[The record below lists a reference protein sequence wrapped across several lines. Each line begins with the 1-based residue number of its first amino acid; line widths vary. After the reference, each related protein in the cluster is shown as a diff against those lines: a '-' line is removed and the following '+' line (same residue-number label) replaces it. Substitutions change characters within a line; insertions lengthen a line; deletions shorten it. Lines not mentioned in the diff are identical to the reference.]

1 MYGRLPCKLRSHL
14 LHDMQPVGASF
25 IMDSI
30 HTTKRILQVGNEI
43 KVHANEQGE
52 VTIVCSQ
59 CGNYKVLDVNA
70 YRAAGHS
77 SRVAVTCNKCGNKFT
92 AFVNFRRFYRKETRL
107 PGVITAVDL
116 SDIRTAADATQ
127 VTGITVENISR
138 SGIGFTING
147 HFPVSPGDIL
157 YVKFTLDDGR
167 KSVINKKILIRRVI
181 DAYIAAEF
189 MTREDERDTDLAL
202 YLKPGNV

>member
-1 MYGRLPCKLRSHL
+1 MA
-14 LHDMQPVGASF
+14 D
-25 IMDSI
+25 
-30 HTTKRILQVGNEI
+30 EI
-43 KVHANEQGE
+43 KVHANEQGN

-59 CGNYKVLDVNA
+59 CGNYKVPDVHS

-77 SRVAVTCNKCGNKFT
+77 SRVAVKCNKCGNKFT

-138 SGIGFTING
+138 SGVGFTING
-147 HFPVSPGDIL
+147 PFPVSQGDTL

-167 KSVINKKILIRRVI
+167 KSVVNKKIVIRRII
-181 DAYIAAEF
+181 DTYIAAEF
-189 MTREDERDTDLAL
+189 ITRKDEKDTDLAL